1 MASAY
6 SSTVAHISILYL
18 AIADVFDVSL
28 YQLDRPFAVTGRNQ
42 PFLLTWTI
50 ADSE

>member
-6 SSTVAHISILYL
+6 SSTVAHISLLYF
-18 AIADVFDVSL
+18 AIAGVYDISL
-28 YQLDRPFAVTGRNQ
+28 YQLDCPFAVTRRNQ
-42 PFLLTWTI
+42 PFLTWTI